1 MTTVKNIYNTFV
13 NNKNFKHITKFSCVG
28 GLNTTVDFILFCV
41 LNSIFGVNYI
51 ISQIVS
57 YSGGTLNS
65 YILNKFWTFNDTKV
79 KKKTLKEVIQF
90 ITVNLAS
97 LAISLIVLSILM
109 NNSMNSFLA
118 KIISTLLVQIINFL
132 GYKFWVFGRFIN
144 SVHTNKTAA

>member
-109 NNSMNSFLA
+109 NFSKNYFYS
-118 KIISTLLVQIINFL
+118 ISSN
-132 GYKFWVFGRFIN
+132 N
-144 SVHTNKTAA
+144 